1 MSNIYKVCTQEV
13 SIMENLDYLFAAYTV
28 IWAIVFGYVL
38 FMQRKQRRLHRQIDL
53 LRESVDIPKK

>member
-1 MSNIYKVCTQEV
+1 
-13 SIMENLDYLFAAYTV
+13 MENLDYLFAAYTV